1 VKAALRSA
9 LLASLVGAA
18 ACVGKGVPGVTE
30 KEIVLGIT
38 APLSGPAAAWGSV
51 SAGARAWAAHVNAEG
66 GVHGRQIKVVVKD
79 DGYAPGRAVTNL
91 TEMKDSVFAIVGLLG
106 TAVIN
111 AAKDVVAEARIPV
124 VFPTANPRVWAKQ
137 KPEDVRGVF
146 VVYPDY
152 DSEGVFIAEML
163 AEHVKA
169 KRAAV
174 FYQNDD
180 YGKEA
185 LAGLQ
190 RAGADFGVAV
200 AAAVPYELQDRE
212 MSLQAVKLEESGAD
226 AVVLFS
232 TTTHGANVVKE
243 MAKLGYRPALY
254 ASFTLADHHTMF
266 RLLGELYE
274 GVYFDTFLPLV
285 GEPGTEAIL
294 ATLLE
299 KDESLKGRE
308 GFAILGALEMM
319 LTVEG
324 LKRAGPSP
332 TRESFVR
339 ALEGIRDWKPLPG
352 LAPVSFGPGRRHG
365 LNSLRLARAERAA
378 DRSFSLVTEYR
389 SFPPLF

>member
-1 VKAALRSA
+1 VKAAIAPA
-9 LLASLVGAA
+9 LLASFVGLG
-18 ACVGKGVPGVTE
+18 ACTRSDVPGVSPG
-30 KEIVLGIT
+30 EIVLGIT

-51 SAGARAWAAHVNAEG
+51 SSGARAWAAHVNAEG
-66 GVHGRQIKVVVKD
+66 GVHGRQIKVIVKD

-91 TEMKDSVFAIVGLLG
+91 SEMKDSVFAIVGLLG

-152 DSEGVFIAEML
+152 DSEGVFIADML
-163 AEHVKA
+163 AQQVKA
-169 KRAAV
+169 KKAAA

-185 LAGLQ
+185 LAGLT
-190 RAGADFGVAV
+190 RSAPAVGVSV
-200 AAAVPYELQDRE
+200 AASVPYELQDRE
-212 MSLQAVKLEESGAD
+212 MSLQAVKLKESGAD

-243 MAKLGYRPALY
+243 MAKLAYRPALY

-274 GVYFDTFLPLV
+274 GAYFDTFLPLV
-285 GEPGTEAIL
+285 GEPGTEEIL

-299 KDESLKGRE
+299 KDASLKGRE

-319 LTVEG
+319 LVVEG

-332 TRESFVR
+332 TRESFVE
-339 ALEGIRDWKPLPG
+339 ALEGIRDWKPVPG

-378 DRSFSLVTEYR
+378 DRSFSLLTEYR

>member
-1 VKAALRSA
+1 MKAAIPPA
-9 LLASLVGAA
+9 LLVSLLGLM
-18 ACVGKGVPGVTE
+18 ACARTGVPGVTE

-66 GVHGRQIKVVVKD
+66 GVHGRLLKVVVKD

-111 AAKDVVAEARIPV
+111 ATKDIVAEAGIPV

-152 DSEGVFIAEML
+152 EAEGAFIAEML
-163 AEHVKA
+163 ATQVKA

-180 YGKEA
+180 YGKEG
-185 LAGLQ
+185 LAGLK
-190 RAGADFGVAV
+190 RGAAGAGVSV
-200 AAAVPYELQDRE
+200 AAEVPYELQDRE
-212 MSLQAVKLEESGAD
+212 MSLQAVKLKEAGSD

-232 TTTHGANVVKE
+232 SATHGANVVKE
-243 MAKLGYRPALY
+243 MARQGYRPALY
-254 ASFTLADHHTMF
+254 SSFPLADHHVMF
-266 RLLGELYE
+266 RLLGELWE
-274 GVYFDTFLPLV
+274 GAYFNTFVPLV
-285 GEPGTEAIL
+285 GERATDEIVARLL
-294 ATLLE
+294 AQ
-299 KDESLKGRE
+299 DESLKGRE
-308 GFAILGALEMM
+308 GFAVLGALEMM

-324 LKRAGPSP
+324 LTRAGPHP
-332 TRESFVR
+332 TRESFVA
-339 ALEGIRDWKPLPG
+339 ALEGIRDWEPVEG
-352 LAPVSFGPGRRHG
+352 MAPVSFGPHRHHG
-365 LNSLRLARAERAA
+365 HNAVRLVRAEKAA
-378 DRSFSLVTEYR
+378 DRSFTLLTEYR